1 MKIAIIGK
9 ICSGKSTCAQYLR
22 DKYDFKIHSF
32 GAPVKKYAKE
42 IFNEKLKNR
51 KLIQEFAQKIK
62 EIDNDVWVNYLL
74 NNINMNDNIII
85 DDLRF
90 PNEYSALKKKG
101 FIIVKL
107 LISKEFQEERIKI
120 TYPQNYTTHLNRL
133 NDISE
138 SFTDSLL
145 EDYSFT
151 VTEKSEDSLEN
162 FIDQL
167 ITKINC

>member
-1 MKIAIIGK
+1 M
-9 ICSGKSTCAQYLR
+9 SS
-22 DKYDFKIHSF
+22 
-32 GAPVKKYAKE
+32 
-42 IFNEKLKNR
+42 
-51 KLIQEFAQKIK
+51 
-62 EIDNDVWVNYLL
+62 
-74 NNINMNDNIII
+74 III